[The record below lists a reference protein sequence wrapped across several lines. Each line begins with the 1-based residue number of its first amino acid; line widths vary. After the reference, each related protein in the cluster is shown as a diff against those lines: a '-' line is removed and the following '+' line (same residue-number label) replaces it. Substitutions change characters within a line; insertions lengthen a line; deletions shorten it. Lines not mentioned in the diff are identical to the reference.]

1 MKNPVQI
8 VLESL
13 SDANAKSIDPRMTF
27 INLLTAAVVAGKI
40 IGLSQ
45 QEIRRKLKE
54 VEHPANTIH
63 KNVVEKL
70 K

>member
-1 MKNPVQI
+1 MQNPVQTI
-8 VLESL
+8 LESL
-13 SDANAKSIDPRMTF
+13 AHANAKSVDPRMTF
-27 INLLTAAVVAGKI
+27 VNLLTAAVVAGKI
-40 IGLSQ
+40 IGLTP

-63 KNVVEKL
+63 KDVVEKL